1 MMRTTNKQKKEK
13 PMNKTKTIVATIVA
27 AMLAGIFITAC
38 GKGAETAPTAANN
51 TIPADSVISSYEPR
65 KEESN
70 AESASSSLTTEQQ
83 AIVDEVVSRLDS
95 EDYEALFADMVYPAN
110 SVVKEDDI
118 KNFFLLSLTKDELEN
133 GIRREKLN
141 GSERIEDGFIKFDYG
156 NEYSGYT
163 TVCLLEDADTPDGY
177 EVRLSGLSGDLFHG
191 GYTDTAQETTLI
203 LPSGLTNVVV
213 DGVPLDEYVD
223 ETYYEGVDAST
234 LKFDPADYTAYNVV
248 FPCMTFDDMTKE
260 MAEGFKNEFGKE
272 LGRYTFTVTADS
284 PYGKLEGIVK
294 ESGKHYKDDGYG
306 DHEAELY
313 QPTESTTAND
323 MLLALLGKIYDKANA
338 GQYDV
343 EAYREFF
350 VDGTEDAVIEELTGV
365 LNKLFDKG
373 PRTTVSNL
381 AVHEVHTYTSEQLH
395 QYDAP
400 RIEYTGSGKMDMNI
414 GVHSSYDET
423 VLNSTSHRDAYQQ
436 LSLTVSAED
445 GSVKIVGFAENSHIG
460 NLFNYLSKPFES

>member
-1 MMRTTNKQKKEK
+1 MI
-13 PMNKTKTIVATIVA
+13 KTKTIAAAVVA
-27 AMLAGIFITAC
+27 AMLAGTFMTAC
-38 GKGAETAPTAANN
+38 GKGADAASTAESS
-51 TIPADSVISSYEPR
+51 TIPEDSVISSYEPG
-65 KEESN
+65 KEES
-70 AESASSSLTTEQQ
+70 SAGISTSSLTGAQQ
-83 AIVDEVVSRLDS
+83 EMVDEVVSRLDS

-110 SVVKEDDI
+110 SVVKDDDI
-118 KNFFLLSLTKDELEN
+118 RNFFLLSLTVDELKN
-133 GIRREKLN
+133 GIRREKLS

-213 DGVPLDEYVD
+213 DGVPLDGYVD
-223 ETYYEGVDAST
+223 ETYYEDVDAST
-234 LKFDPADYTAYNVV
+234 LKFDPEDYTAYNVV
-248 FPCMTFDDMTKE
+248 FPCLTFDDMTKE
-260 MAEGFKNEFGKE
+260 MAEGFETEFGKE

-294 ESGKHYKDDGYG
+294 EDGRHFKDNGYG

-313 QPTESTTAND
+313 QPLESTTAND
-323 MLLALLGKIYDKANA
+323 MLLALLGKIYDKANE
-338 GQYDV
+338 GRYDV

-350 VDGTEDAVIEELTGV
+350 VEGTADAVIEELTGV

-381 AVHEVHTYTSEQLH
+381 AVHEVHTYTSEQPH
-395 QYDAP
+395 QYDVP
-400 RIEYTGSGKMDMNI
+400 RSEYTGSGKMDMDI

-436 LSLTVSAED
+436 LRLTVSAEN
-445 GSVKIVGFAENSHIG
+445 GSVRIVRFAENSHIG